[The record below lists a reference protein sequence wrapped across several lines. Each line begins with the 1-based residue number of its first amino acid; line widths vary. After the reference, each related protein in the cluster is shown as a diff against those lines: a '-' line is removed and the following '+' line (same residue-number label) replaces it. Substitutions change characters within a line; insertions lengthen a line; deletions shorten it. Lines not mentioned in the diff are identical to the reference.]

1 MAGISIESEIAK
13 NARIAN
19 MMMSHLEKS
28 DKDVFIP
35 ENYKIARES
44 ALDIINSVSDDMLTT
59 FKYSK
64 KFLSKM
70 SDSDKKMYNNA
81 LSTLAMLNKPQV
93 YKVAIQ
99 TPYEKQK
106 EILKKAGIKY
116 NRGLLSFISTNY
128 RDLFAILSYSEIKE
142 KTEQNEDN
150 NFSELMADIY
160 SEISK
165 NKQEELKQL
174 NELQKENVKRYG
186 KQTFSAKQLSK
197 NPEIAK
203 VLKGITS

>member
-1 MAGISIESEIAK
+1 MAGLSIEQEIAK

-19 MMMSHLEKS
+19 MMLSHLEKS

-35 ENYKIARES
+35 ENYRIARES
-44 ALDIINSVSDDMLTT
+44 ALDIINSISDDMLTT

-64 KFLSKM
+64 SFLSKM
-70 SDSDKKMYNNA
+70 SDSDKKMYNKA
-81 LSTLAMLNKPQV
+81 LSMIAMLNKPQV

-99 TPYEKQK
+99 KPFEKQK
-106 EILKKAGIKY
+106 EILAKAGIKY

-142 KTEQNEDN
+142 KTENED

-160 SEISK
+160 SEIGK
-165 NKQEELKQL
+165 NKQAELKQL

>member
-1 MAGISIESEIAK
+1 MAGLSIEQEIAR

-44 ALDIINSVSDDMLTT
+44 ALDIINSVSDDLLTT
-59 FKYSK
+59 FKYNKS
-64 KFLSKM
+64 FLSKM
-70 SDSDKKMYNNA
+70 SDSDKKMYNKA
-81 LSTLAMLNKPQV
+81 LSMLAMLNKPQV

-99 TPYEKQK
+99 KPFEKQK
-106 EILKKAGIKY
+106 EILAKSGIKY

-142 KTEQNEDN
+142 KTENEDN

-165 NKQEELKQL
+165 NKQAELKQL

-186 KQTFSAKQLSK
+186 KQIFSAKQLSK